1 MLITQCPILRL
12 LSLPFCHYS
21 LFGRS
26 ASRRAFRYIFARFI
40 SPRSQI
46 PVPNSQ
52 FPILRSRSP
61 FPTPLAKDAASIPNA
76 LAMST
81 ELRALGSLCQ
91 RTTDY
96 RQQTL
101 GMRFPIETC
110 QRCHLN
116 IKTHRYFINIIV
128 DASQKNEY
136 ESYKK

>member
-12 LSLPFCHYS
+12 LSLPPCHYS

-40 SPRSQI
+40 SPRSKISPNSPI
-46 PVPNSQ
+46 PVPESHFPFRSQ
-52 FPILRSRSP
+52 RM
-61 FPTPLAKDAASIPNA
+61 PLQSLTRRATSNEP
-76 LAMST
+76 
-81 ELRALGSLCQ
+81 RALGSLCQ